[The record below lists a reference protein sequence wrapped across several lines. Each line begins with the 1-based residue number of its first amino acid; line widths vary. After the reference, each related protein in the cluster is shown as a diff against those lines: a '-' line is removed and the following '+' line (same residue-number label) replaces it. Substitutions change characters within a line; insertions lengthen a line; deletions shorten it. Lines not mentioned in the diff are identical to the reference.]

1 MNVCDLTAL
10 DAKNMGITGLIV
22 TTDLEQL
29 TGQCG
34 VMFVRIM
41 VIIVVGP
48 VMKRKISSIV
58 TAFGAESRDIFLHG
72 NAEPTKDSAPC
83 DVTLSHSTIWPEPH
97 GSVPNN
103 FFSNF
108 QLQFMLIVHSGTAV
122 TNGRRGHT
130 ASKDSF

>member
-10 DAKNMGITGLIV
+10 DAKNMGITGLIA

-41 VIIVVGP
+41 VIFVVGP
-48 VMKRKISSIV
+48 AKKRKISSIV
-58 TAFGAESRDIFLHG
+58 TAYGAGSRDIFLHG
-72 NAEPTKDSAPC
+72 NAEPTKDSVPC

-97 GSVPNN
+97 GSVPNI
-103 FFSNF
+103 FLIF

-122 TNGRRGHT
+122 TSGRRGHT

>member
-10 DAKNMGITGLIV
+10 DAKNMGITGLIA

-41 VIIVVGP
+41 VIFVVGP
-48 VMKRKISSIV
+48 AKKRKISSIV
-58 TAFGAESRDIFLHG
+58 TAYGAESRDIFLHG
-72 NAEPTKDSAPC
+72 NAEPTKDSVPC

-97 GSVPNN
+97 GSVPKIFPIFNYN
-103 FFSNF
+103 SC
-108 QLQFMLIVHSGTAV
+108 
-122 TNGRRGHT
+122 
-130 ASKDSF
+130 